1 MFMYTNT
8 QYQLIP
14 VDYKYDCV
22 QLQRITSL
30 MHTDRMPSTHSRLLN
45 CTNIVSVR
53 QGTLKIH
60 TQNTSI
66 SCPGPKQIELNV
78 IQTFLWKEKQSE
90 KWL

>member
-53 QGTLKIH
+53 QG
-60 TQNTSI
+60 
-66 SCPGPKQIELNV
+66 
-78 IQTFLWKEKQSE
+78 
-90 KWL
+90 

>member
-22 QLQRITSL
+22 QLQRVTSL
-30 MHTDRMPSTHSRLLN
+30 MHTDWMPSTHSRLLN

-66 SCPGPKQIELNV
+66 SCPGPKQI
-78 IQTFLWKEKQSE
+78 
-90 KWL
+90 